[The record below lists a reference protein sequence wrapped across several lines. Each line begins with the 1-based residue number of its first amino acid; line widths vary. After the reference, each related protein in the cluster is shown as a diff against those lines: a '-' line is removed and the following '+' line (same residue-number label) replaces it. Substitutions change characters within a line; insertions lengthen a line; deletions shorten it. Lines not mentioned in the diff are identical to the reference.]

1 MTGAADPADLT
12 EEAVS
17 KWGVK
22 DVETW
27 FYQVGL
33 RGVSREVELE
43 GGWRVIFWCEV
54 IIVQAYLI
62 II

>member
-33 RGVSREVELE
+33 RGFK
-43 GGWRVIFWCEV
+43 GGRTRRGLAGDFFV
-54 IIVQAYLI
+54 
-62 II
+62 